1 MLTTLLILPHN
12 IVNNCDF
19 RAILHSFVMFWMFH
33 AHHHCHWK
41 FWLFWGQG
49 LLDWLQNC
57 VKSSIDFLL
66 SESWQVLLQVSQPRD
81 ICSQYRLQHFRIDKY
96 LVTAKYSQ
104 SSRKKK
110 KTRLFGCERLRN
122 RTIQMKIDVWAAPG
136 IVSGLWNNFTW
147 IHLSSQLWKYSYG
160 CTTLSLKKKHF
171 SIKSWEDEEKKQ
183 MLTN

>member
-96 LVTAKYSQ
+96 LVTAKYPQ
-104 SSRKKK
+104 SSKKK
-110 KTRLFGCERLRN
+110 IKHDFLAVKDSGIGQYRWKLMSGQLTSLPNCKSIYIKGILHQKIFYRLNLIFWIVMGC
-122 RTIQMKIDVWAAPG
+122 G
-136 IVSGLWNNFTW
+136 IADFDRRGL
-147 IHLSSQLWKYSYG
+147 
-160 CTTLSLKKKHF
+160 
-171 SIKSWEDEEKKQ
+171 
-183 MLTN
+183 